1 MPGRERREASHQCE
15 KKAGAQKVI
24 DSFQGRLLPKPE
36 ATKEDKMRNS
46 ILNPLLGAVVLS
58 LMISIGTANG
68 DEFVMP
74 VTGDL
79 FLQQMGGEAGGVTS
93 FGLGTSPTNFTPF
106 YTGLPNN
113 PNPTGEVLVG
123 MFNSGTTIHF
133 GEFTVFGSLSGF
145 AFSNG
150 TDQASLVAFTDV
162 DNSLG
167 MGGSIIQRTGPQT
180 WLLHLDDAES
190 FRVDDDDNDV
200 LMQVRVAPVP
210 ELTTLL
216 SLPSGILV
224 LAYFRKR
231 LKVFVQSRI

>member
-1 MPGRERREASHQCE
+1 
-15 KKAGAQKVI
+15 
-24 DSFQGRLLPKPE
+24 
-36 ATKEDKMRNS
+36 MRNS
-46 ILNPLLGAVVLS
+46 VFNPLLGAVVFS
-58 LMISIGTANG
+58 LLTSIGTANG
-68 DEFVMP
+68 EEFVMP

-79 FLQQMGGEAGGVTS
+79 FLQQMGGEAGGITS
-93 FGLGTSPTNFTPF
+93 FGLGTSPTDFIPF

-113 PNPTGEVLVG
+113 PNPIGEVLVG

-133 GEFTVFGSLSGF
+133 GEFTVFGNMSGF
-145 AFSNG
+145 AFSNA
-150 TDQASLVAFTDV
+150 TDQASVVAFTDV

-167 MGGSIIQRTGPQT
+167 MGGSIIQRTGPLT

-216 SLPSGILV
+216 SLLSGILV
-224 LAYFRKR
+224 LACFRKR
-231 LKVFVQSRI
+231 LKALVQSQI

>member
-1 MPGRERREASHQCE
+1 MKNPILKSLLSA
-15 KKAGAQKVI
+15 VI
-24 DSFQGRLLPKPE
+24 
-36 ATKEDKMRNS
+36 
-46 ILNPLLGAVVLS
+46 LS
-58 LMISIGTANG
+58 LTVAIATANG

-74 VTGDL
+74 ITGDL

-93 FGLGTSPTNFTPF
+93 FGLGTSPSNFIPF

-123 MFNSGTTIHF
+123 IFNSGTTIHF

-150 TDQASLVAFTDV
+150 TDQASIVAFTDV

-180 WLLHLDDAES
+180 WLLHLDDAVS
-190 FRVDDDDNDV
+190 YLFDDDDNDV
-200 LMQVRVAPVP
+200 LMQLRVAPVP
-210 ELTTLL
+210 EPRTLL
-216 SLPSGILV
+216 SFLSGIFV
-224 LAYFRKR
+224 LACFRKR
-231 LKVFVQSRI
+231 LKLHVQGRV

>member
-1 MPGRERREASHQCE
+1 M
-15 KKAGAQKVI
+15 KNLV
-24 DSFQGRLLPKPE
+24 
-36 ATKEDKMRNS
+36 
-46 ILNPLLGAVVLS
+46 LNPVLVPVVLS
-58 LMISIGTANG
+58 LISMGAANG

-74 VTGDL
+74 ITGDL

-93 FGLGTSPTNFTPF
+93 FGLGTSPANFIPL

-113 PNPTGEVLVG
+113 ANPTGEVLAG

-133 GEFTVFGSLSGF
+133 GEFTVFAGLSGF

-150 TDQASLVAFTDV
+150 TDQASVVAFTDV

-167 MGGSIIQRTGPQT
+167 LGGSIIQRTGPQT
-180 WLLHLDDAES
+180 WVLHLDDAES

-224 LAYFRKR
+224 LACFKEKFRRSCKKPR
-231 LKVFVQSRI
+231 LSRRPGNRNGTD